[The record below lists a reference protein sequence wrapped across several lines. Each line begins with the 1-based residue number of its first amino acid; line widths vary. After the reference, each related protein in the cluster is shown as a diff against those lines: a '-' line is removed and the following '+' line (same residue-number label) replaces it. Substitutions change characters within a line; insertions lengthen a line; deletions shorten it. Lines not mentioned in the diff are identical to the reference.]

1 VFSWHSIF
9 SNEVDLSQAT
19 SVLISTISVHWKLHQ
34 NSLILP
40 SCFQEFARMKNSVS
54 KLEESQTINREE
66 MMRVFSDVDGLKKQ
80 QQAMEIEQLKIQR
93 NIQKIETQD
102 LADISNKMKS
112 IDRKFDEFDEFQ
124 ESTKKALAEGNNDGD
139 EKYSLIVAEMQKLKN
154 QVN

>member
-1 VFSWHSIF
+1 
-9 SNEVDLSQAT
+9 
-19 SVLISTISVHWKLHQ
+19 
-34 NSLILP
+34 
-40 SCFQEFARMKNSVS
+40 MKNSVS
-54 KLEESQTINREE
+54 KLEESQMINREE

-124 ESTKKALAEGNNDGD
+124 ESTKKALSEGNNDGD

-154 QVN
+154 QVSIKLFLHINQLCL